1 MFLFS
6 NVLNITSKF
15 ELDTAKG
22 ILRPYKL
29 HFSFHKENHTNLY
42 NQFLIKPSLYHHQ
55 FYKPGAVRIPKNG
68 FESMILQYFFV
79 TT

>member
-6 NVLNITSKF
+6 NVLNITGKF
-15 ELDTAKG
+15 ELDMAKG

-29 HFSFHKENHTNLY
+29 HLKEIHTNLY

-55 FYKPGAVRIPKNG
+55 FYKPGTVRIPKNC